1 MAGCAP
7 ASLQTIQVGDITVT
21 YLPDG
26 EGHFVPT
33 AMFPASRPEDWER
46 HEELLDDDGRY
57 VVTVGAFLIRT
68 RDRTLI
74 VDLGAGVMEFDQP
87 GFGHGTCGR
96 LPNSLRQAGVDAAD
110 VDTVVYTHLH
120 ADHAG
125 WTTQAGAE
133 LTFPNARHVI
143 GDSSEW
149 EFWRAN
155 PDLPFAP
162 PADIVL
168 DPLEDRVEIASDGQS
183 VAPGVTLLAT
193 PGHTPGHQTVV
204 ISSGADRAVILGDV
218 MHCPLQVTTP
228 EWGVLFDVDS
238 DLARRTRERM
248 LAELEDESTTV
259 GCCHFPEAAFGRI
272 VRGRGKRTWHV
283 AAPA

>member
-1 MAGCAP
+1 MAGCEP
-7 ASLQTIQVGDITVT
+7 ASLQTIRVGEIAIT

-26 EGHFVPT
+26 EGHFVPD
-33 AMFPASRPEDWER
+33 ALFPASEADAWEQ
-46 HEELLDDDGRY
+46 HAELLDDDGRY
-57 VVTVGAFLIRT
+57 VATVGAFLIRT
-68 RDRTLI
+68 KDRTLV
-74 VDLGAGVMEFDQP
+74 VDLGAGVMEFDEP

-96 LPNSLRQAGVDAAD
+96 LPESMRQAGVDVAD
-110 VDTVVYTHLH
+110 VDTVIYTHLH
-120 ADHAG
+120 ADHCG
-125 WTTQAGAE
+125 WTTGPGAA

-155 PDLPFAP
+155 GDLPFAP
-162 PADIVL
+162 PAEVVL
-168 DPLEDRVEIASDGQS
+168 DPLEDRVEAASDGQI

-218 MHCPLQVTTP
+218 MHCPLQVSTP
-228 EWGVLFDVDS
+228 EWGVLFDVDA
-238 DLARRTRERM
+238 DMARRTRERM
-248 LAELEDESTTV
+248 LSELEGEDVDV

-272 VRGRGKRTWHV
+272 VRASGRRTWRPV
-283 AAPA
+283 ARV